1 MTHILELI
9 HAFRRSKILFTAVRL
24 GIFDRLEAAPA
35 TSAQLASELKLHP
48 GALTRLL
55 DACIPLELLT
65 RAGDLYRNTS
75 DASRALVTASPDSL
89 VGYILHSDRSLYS
102 LWGRLDDAVR
112 EGTNRWAQVFGN
124 RASLFDHYFRDPAS
138 MRSFLTGM
146 HGAGQL
152 TSDRIV
158 RAFDLSK
165 FEHLIDLGGATG
177 HLAIAA
183 CHAYPKLRATVLD
196 LPAVEPYAREFID
209 KSGLTNRIDF
219 KAADFFQDDLPLA
232 DLYSLGRI
240 LHDWDDAHIQ
250 TLLPKIHGDLL
261 VTEVVVDEDRRGPL
275 YAMLQD
281 LNMLVCT
288 DGRERTASE
297 YERLLQLAGFRRFE
311 LHRTNSLVDGILAH
325 RQAGT

>member
-1 MTHILELI
+1 MTNILELI
-9 HAFRRSKILFTAVRL
+9 HAFRRSKVLFTAVRL
-24 GIFDRLEAAPA
+24 GIFDRLEAAPQTA
-35 TSAQLASELKLHP
+35 AQLANDLKLNP

-55 DACIPLELLT
+55 DACLPLALLT
-65 RAGDLYRNTS
+65 RDGDVYRNTP
-75 DASRALVTASPDSL
+75 DASRALVTTSPESL
-89 VGYILHSDRSLYS
+89 TGYIVHSDRSLYP

-112 EGTNRWAQVFGN
+112 EGTNRWAQVFGD
-124 RASLFDHYFRDPAS
+124 RASLFDHYFRDPNS

-165 FEHLIDLGGATG
+165 FEHLVDLGGATG

-183 CHAYPKLRATVLD
+183 CRAYPKLRATVLD
-196 LPAVEPYAREFID
+196 LPSVEPYAREFIA
-209 KSGLTNRIDF
+209 KSSLTNRIDF
-219 KAADFFQDDLPLA
+219 QAADFFRDALPPA

-240 LHDWDDAHIQ
+240 LHDWPDDRIH
-250 TLLPKIHGDLL
+250 TLLSKINGDLL
-261 VTEVVVDEDRRGPL
+261 ITEILVDEDRSGPL

-288 DGRERTASE
+288 DGKERTATE
-297 YERLLQLAGFRRFE
+297 YEALLKTASFIRFE
-311 LHRTNSLVDGILAH
+311 FHRTKSLVDGILAH
-325 RQAGT
+325 RRK

>member
-9 HAFRRSKILFTAVRL
+9 HAFRRSKVLFTAVRL
-24 GIFDRLEAAPA
+24 GIFDRLEAAPQTA
-35 TSAQLASELKLHP
+35 QQLANDGRLNL

-55 DACIPLELLT
+55 DACLPLGLLT
-65 RAGDLYRNTS
+65 RDGDLYRNALE
-75 DASRALVTASPDSL
+75 ASRALVTDSPDSL
-89 VGYILHSDRSLYS
+89 VGYILHSDRSLYP
-102 LWGRLDDAVR
+102 LWGRLEDAVR
-112 EGTNRWAQVFGN
+112 EGTNRWAQVFGD

-152 TSDRIV
+152 TSDRVV

-165 FEHLIDLGGATG
+165 YKHLVDLGGATG

-183 CHAYPKLRATVLD
+183 CHAYPNLCATVLD
-196 LPAVEPYAREFID
+196 LPSVEPYTREFIAR
-209 KSGLTNRIDF
+209 SGLTDRVGF
-219 KAADFFQDDLPLA
+219 LAADFFRDDLPSA

-240 LHDWDDAHIQ
+240 LHDWDNTRIQ
-250 TLLPKIHGDLL
+250 TLLSKIQSDLL
-261 VTEVVVDEDRRGPL
+261 ITETLIDEDHSGPL

-288 DGRERTASE
+288 DGKERTATE
-297 YERLLQLAGFRRFE
+297 YEQLLQAAGFARFE
-311 LHRTNSLVDGILAH
+311 LHRTGSLVDGILAH
-325 RQAGT
+325 RGG

>member
-1 MTHILELI
+1 MTHILELM

-24 GIFDRLEAAPA
+24 GIFDRLETAPA
-35 TSAQLASELKLHP
+35 TAAQLAADLNLHP

-55 DACIPLELLT
+55 DACIPIELLT
-65 RAGDLYRNTS
+65 REGDLYRNTS
-75 DASRALVTASPDSL
+75 ATSRALVTASPDSL
-89 VGYILHSDRSLYS
+89 VGYILHSDRSLYP

-112 EGTNRWAQVFGN
+112 EGTNRWEQVFGD
-124 RASLFDHYFRDPAS
+124 RGSLFDHYFRDPVS

-158 RAFDLSK
+158 RAFDLSR

-196 LPAVEPYAREFID
+196 LPAVEPYAREFIANA
-209 KSGLTNRIDF
+209 GLTDRIDF
-219 KAADFFQDDLPLA
+219 KAADFFQDDLPPA
-232 DLYSLGRI
+232 DLYGLGRI
-240 LHDWDDAHIQ
+240 LHDWDDARIQ
-250 TLLPKIHGDLL
+250 TLLSKIHGDLL
-261 VTEVVVDEDRRGPL
+261 VTEVLMDEDRGPP

-288 DGRERTASE
+288 DGKERTASE
-297 YERLLQLAGFRRFE
+297 YEHLLQLAGFQRFE
-311 LHRTNSLVDGILAH
+311 FHRTNSLLDGILAC
-325 RQAGT
+325 R

>member
-9 HAFRRSKILFTAVRL
+9 HAFRRSKVLFTAVRL
-24 GIFDRLEAAPA
+24 GIFDRLEASPQTA
-35 TSAQLASELKLHP
+35 AQLASNLNLHV

-55 DACIPLELLT
+55 DACRPLALLT
-65 RAGDLYRNTS
+65 RDGDLYRNTP

-89 VGYILHSDRSLYS
+89 VGYIIHSDRSLYP
-102 LWGRLDDAVR
+102 LWGKLDDAVR
-112 EGTNRWAQVFGN
+112 EGTNRWAQVFGD

-152 TSDRIV
+152 TSDRVV

-165 FEHLIDLGGATG
+165 FKHLVDVGGATG

-183 CHAYPKLRATVLD
+183 CRVYPTLRATVLD
-196 LPAVEPYAREFID
+196 LPSVEPYAREFIS
-209 KSGLTNRIDF
+209 KSGVADRIDF
-219 KAADFFQDDLPLA
+219 LAADFFTDDLPPA

-240 LHDWDDAHIQ
+240 IHDWPDARANALLSKIQ
-250 TLLPKIHGDLL
+250 GSLLIAEIL
-261 VTEVVVDEDRRGPL
+261 VDEDRSGPL
-275 YAMLQD
+275 YALLQD

-288 DGRERTASE
+288 DGKERTATE
-297 YERLLQLAGFRRFE
+297 YEQLLKPASFASVQF
-311 LHRTNSLVDGILAH
+311 HRTGPLVDAILAI
-325 RQAGT
+325 R

>member
-24 GIFDRLEAAPA
+24 GIFDRLETAPA
-35 TSAQLASELKLHP
+35 TAAQLAADLNLHP

-65 RAGDLYRNTS
+65 REGDLYRNTS
-75 DASRALVTASPDSL
+75 DTSRGLVTAGPDSL
-89 VGYILHSDRSLYS
+89 VGYILHSDRSLYP

-112 EGTNRWAQVFGN
+112 EGTNRWAQVFGD
-124 RASLFDHYFRDPAS
+124 RASLFDHYFRDPVS

-158 RAFDLSK
+158 CAFDLSK

-183 CHAYPKLRATVLD
+183 CRAYPRLRATVLD
-196 LPAVEPYAREFID
+196 LPAVEPYAREFIAQ
-209 KSGLTNRIDF
+209 SGLTDRIDF
-219 KAADFFQDDLPLA
+219 KAADFFQDDLPPA
-232 DLYSLGRI
+232 DLYNLGRI
-240 LHDWDDAHIQ
+240 LHDWDDTRIQ
-250 TLLPKIHGDLL
+250 TLLSKIHGDLL
-261 VTEVVVDEDRRGPL
+261 VTEVLVDEDRRGPL

-288 DGRERTASE
+288 DGKERTAGE
-297 YERLLQLAGFRRFE
+297 YQQLLQLAGFRRFE
-311 LHRTNSLVDGILAH
+311 FHRTNSLLDGILAH
-325 RQAGT
+325 RQA